1 MNAIISPSVQNNDAL
16 LKACET
22 LDTASLSDALD
33 SLGLAGGLAG
43 LNQQVPGTRCMGFAY
58 TVLYEPVQERSGFR
72 TAANYI
78 DEVPSDAVI
87 VSSNPGR
94 TDCTTWGDILTH
106 VAISKGIRGT
116 LIDGAARDIDTVQRL
131 NYPLFSRA
139 RFMQSAKNRVQL
151 KATQVPVQISGVTV
165 NPGDLVICDSSGC
178 LAIPADK
185 AEQVIQRA
193 KAVEQTEKEIIQSV
207 SDGYTLEQARA
218 LHRYD
223 QPWLSSREK
232 QANV

>member
-1 MNAIISPSVQNNDAL
+1 MNAITSAVQPDNAL

-33 SLGLAGGLAG
+33 SLGISGGLAG
-43 LNQQVPGTRCMGFAY
+43 LHQQVPGSRCVGLAY
-58 TVLYEPVQERSGFR
+58 TVLYEPVAERSGFR
-72 TAANYI
+72 NAANYI
-78 DEVPSDAVI
+78 DEVPPNAVI

-106 VAISKGIRGT
+106 VAVSRGIRGT

-131 NYPLFSRA
+131 NYPLFSRV

-151 KATQVPVQISGVTV
+151 KATQVPVEISGVTV
-165 NPGDLVICDSSGC
+165 HPGDLVVCDSSGC
-178 LAIPADK
+178 LVIPAARA
-185 AEQVIQRA
+185 AEVVRRA
-193 KAVEQTEKEIIQSV
+193 QAVEQTERDIIQSV
-207 SDGYTLEQARA
+207 NEGYSLEQARA

-223 QPWLSSREK
+223 QPWLAAREK
-232 QANV
+232 HTSA

>member
-1 MNAIISPSVQNNDAL
+1 MSATTLTRENDAL
-16 LKACET
+16 LAALET

-43 LNQQVPGTRCMGFAY
+43 LNQQVPGTRCVGFAY

-72 TAANYI
+72 NAANYI
-78 DEVPSDAVI
+78 DAVPSNAVI

-106 VAISKGIRGT
+106 VAVSRGIRGT

-131 NYPLFSRA
+131 NYPLFSRV

-151 KATQVPVQISGVTV
+151 KATQVPVEVSGVTV
-165 NPGDLVICDSSGC
+165 QPGDLVVCDSSGC
-178 LAIPADK
+178 LVIPAARAD
-185 AEQVIQRA
+185 EVIRRA
-193 KAVEQTEKEIIQSV
+193 RAVEQTERDIIQSV
-207 SDGYTLEQARA
+207 NEGYSLEQARA

-223 QPWLSSREK
+223 QPWLSAREK
-232 QANV
+232 QANA

>member
-1 MNAIISPSVQNNDAL
+1 MNAIMSATVQNDDAL
-16 LKACET
+16 LKACEA

-43 LNQQVPGTRCMGFAY
+43 LNQQVPGTRCAGFAY
-58 TVLYEPVQERSGFR
+58 TVLYEPVPERSGFR

-78 DEVPSDAVI
+78 DEVPPDAVI

-106 VAISKGIRGT
+106 VAISRGIRGT
-116 LIDGAARDIDTVQRL
+116 LIDGAARDIDTVERL
-131 NYPLFSRA
+131 KYPLFSRA

-193 KAVEQTEKEIIQSV
+193 QAVERTEKDIIQSV
-207 SDGYTLEQARA
+207 NAGSTLEQARA

-223 QPWLSSREK
+223 QPWLSPKEK
-232 QANV
+232 QADV

>member
-1 MNAIISPSVQNNDAL
+1 MSATTLTRENNDLLAAL
-16 LKACET
+16 ET

-43 LNQQVPGTRCMGFAY
+43 LNQQVPGTRCVGFAY

-72 TAANYI
+72 NAANYI
-78 DEVPSDAVI
+78 DEVPSNAVI

-106 VAISKGIRGT
+106 VAVSRGIRGT

-131 NYPLFSRA
+131 DYPLFSRV

-151 KATQVPVQISGVTV
+151 KATQVPVEISGVTV
-165 NPGDLVICDSSGC
+165 HPGDLVFCDSSGC
-178 LAIPADK
+178 LVIPAARAD
-185 AEQVIQRA
+185 EVIRRA
-193 KAVEQTEKEIIQSV
+193 RAVEQTERDIIQSV
-207 SDGYTLEQARA
+207 NEGYSLEQARA

-223 QPWLSSREK
+223 QPWLSAREK

>member
-1 MNAIISPSVQNNDAL
+1 MKAITSTAAPDNTL
-16 LKACET
+16 LKACEA

-43 LNQQVPGTRCMGFAY
+43 INQQVPGTRCVGFAY
-58 TVLYEPVQERSGFR
+58 TVLYEPVQERNGFK

-78 DEVPSDAVI
+78 DDVPPDAVI

-106 VAISKGIRGT
+106 VAVSKRIRGT

-151 KATQVPVQISGVTV
+151 KATQVPVQIGGVTV
-165 NPGDLVICDSSGC
+165 SPGDLVVCDSSGC
-178 LAIPADK
+178 LTIPADK

-193 KAVEQTEKEIIQSV
+193 QAVEQTERDIIQSV
-207 SDGYTLEQARA
+207 NAGCTLEQARA

-223 QPWLSSREK
+223 QPWLSAREK
-232 QANV
+232 QANA

>member
-1 MNAIISPSVQNNDAL
+1 MNAVIPEVGRDNAL
-16 LKACET
+16 LEACET
-22 LDTASLSDALD
+22 LDTPSLSDALD
-33 SLGLAGGLAG
+33 SFGLSGGLIG
-43 LNQQVPGTRCMGFAY
+43 INQQVPGTRCVGFAY
-58 TVLYEPVQERSGFR
+58 TVLYEAVQEKSGFK
-72 TAANYI
+72 TAANFI
-78 DEVPSDAVI
+78 DDVPPNAVI

-106 VAISKGIRGT
+106 VAASRQIRGT

-131 NYPLFSRA
+131 KYPLFSRA

-165 NPGDLVICDSSGC
+165 CPGDIVICDSSGC

-193 KAVEQTEKEIIQSV
+193 QAVELTERQIIESV
-207 SDGYTLEQARA
+207 NKGLTLESARA

-223 QPWLSSREK
+223 KPWLTEQEK